1 VLEAAHVLDARA
13 GEELLESYEPER
25 FPVDARNT
33 QRAVENAM
41 NHGALIRAIGIDP
54 EDDPA
59 VNVER
64 SRLLWSDSAEGEAL
78 REVAHPV
85 IASQSME
92 FNEQNV
98 EFGHA
103 YESAA
108 VVPDG
113 TPIVPP
119 VDEIRVYEPGLARPA
134 VRLASPAGLRTCRR
148 DPGPPGPRGRL
159 AHAGRRRGPT
169 RRARRRAAPRPGP
182 LMRGL
187 IDVHAHAVTPDYLAA
202 LRVAGIS
209 DVEGF
214 PVPEWSEEGHLELL
228 DRHGTSAAVLSFSA
242 RDRVRIGQPRPRARA
257 PAQRGGRGAART
269 HAWPPGPHLARRPT
283 PSCIRSLPT
292 MSLPS

>member
-113 TPIVPP
+113 TPVVPP
-119 VDEIRVYEPGLARPA
+119 VDEIRVYEPGTRPGSPLPHAWVERHGTRIALRDLAPSRGFMLIAGEDGEDWCEAARDVARGLGLDASA
-134 VRLASPAGLRTCRR
+134 VR
-148 DPGPPGPRGRL
+148 
-159 AHAGRRRGPT
+159 
-169 RRARRRAAPRPGP
+169 
-182 LMRGL
+182 
-187 IDVHAHAVTPDYLAA
+187 I
-202 LRVAGIS
+202 
-209 DVEGF
+209 
-214 PVPEWSEEGHLELL
+214 GHLEGDWL
-228 DRHGTSAAVLSFSA
+228 D
-242 RDRVRIGQPRPRARA
+242 PRCAWLR
-257 PAQRGGRGAART
+257 QRGFGRAGAILVRPDRAV
-269 HAWPPGPHLARRPT
+269 AWRMQDAAEEPRGVLDDVLCRVLA
-283 PSCIRSLPT
+283 L
-292 MSLPS
+292 

>member
-92 FNEQNV
+92 FN
-98 EFGHA
+98 
-103 YESAA
+103 
-108 VVPDG
+108 
-113 TPIVPP
+113 
-119 VDEIRVYEPGLARPA
+119 
-134 VRLASPAGLRTCRR
+134 
-148 DPGPPGPRGRL
+148 
-159 AHAGRRRGPT
+159 
-169 RRARRRAAPRPGP
+169 
-182 LMRGL
+182 
-187 IDVHAHAVTPDYLAA
+187 
-202 LRVAGIS
+202 
-209 DVEGF
+209 
-214 PVPEWSEEGHLELL
+214 
-228 DRHGTSAAVLSFSA
+228 
-242 RDRVRIGQPRPRARA
+242 
-257 PAQRGGRGAART
+257 
-269 HAWPPGPHLARRPT
+269 
-283 PSCIRSLPT
+283 
-292 MSLPS
+292 